1 MEKDYTFNV
10 TIKFSNTISAESK
23 EEAIAILREMF
34 KQDHNI
40 DLDYNEIEFVE

>member
-23 EEAIAILREMF
+23 EEALEIL
-34 KQDHNI
+34 KQVFSENHNI
-40 DLDYNEIEFVE
+40 DLEDYEIEFVE